1 VPSTLSGYGATRGHV
16 EPSRAAAVMAP
27 TSCSGGARAGVAQQ
41 RTLSE
46 IDLHVALLALGA
58 FAALSQMRRHHPLR
72 LRRVDLNLLDRERWL
87 ERNVLATAVERGP
100 VLFAHA
106 TEEELRTRRAIRCK
120 WRATRVYC
128 GAAGSSG
135 RGGMHAEGALYSCQ
149 KATRGKTGCP
159 TSRRRSFSPSS
170 NSAAPT
176 TGPRPR
182 CDRQSFC
189 CSAHRSSATGES
201 AAP

>member
-1 VPSTLSGYGATRGHV
+1 MRVGGALATNVVERVWASPLCDVSFASARIAVTTDRWSATETGGDGDGGGDGGDGGDDGGDKPRETLASFMWGTLPS
-16 EPSRAAAVMAP
+16 AAAGAVVRTPDEILELRGQALMQMVAAP
-27 TSCSGGARAGVAQQ
+27 AHC
-41 RTLSE
+41 L
-46 IDLHVALLALGA
+46 ALLAAG
-58 FAALSQMRRHHPLR
+58 
-72 LRRVDLNLLDRERWL
+72 D
-87 ERNVLATAVERGP
+87 
-100 VLFAHA
+100 
-106 TEEELRTRRAIRCK
+106 
-120 WRATRVYC
+120 VYAWGSDEFGVC
-128 GAAGSSG
+128 GSASG
-135 RGGMHAEGALYSCQ
+135 RGGALYSCQ